1 LGVEKIKKICYN
13 KYTTRNLTKEQ
24 EMSETKERPLQ
35 FVPALMLAGV
45 SGEVRT
51 EKGLAYL
58 QVYMD
63 EGIAMMEEETDYI
76 LLDVRRPNEF
86 YEGHIPGAINVP
98 NEEIGE
104 KELPLLPKDQ
114 RIFVYCRSGRRSK
127 QACLKLSEMGYT
139 DLVEFGGILDY
150 DGPLEY

>member
-1 LGVEKIKKICYN
+1 MSVGKE
-13 KYTTRNLTKEQ
+13 LTMQ
-24 EMSETKERPLQ
+24 T
-35 FVPALMLAGV
+35 VPALLLAGV

-51 EKGLAYL
+51 EKGLAYI

-63 EGIAMMEEETDYI
+63 EGIAMMEQTKDFL

-86 YEGHIPGAINVP
+86 FEGHIPGALNLP
-98 NEEIGE
+98 NEDIGTTEI
-104 KELPLLPKDQ
+104 PLLPRRDQ

-127 QACLKLSEMGYT
+127 QACMKLYKLGYT

-150 DGPLEY
+150 EGPLEY

>member
-1 LGVEKIKKICYN
+1 MSAG
-13 KYTTRNLTKEQ
+13 KEQ
-24 EMSETKERPLQ
+24 TMQIL
-35 FVPALMLAGV
+35 PALLLAGV

-51 EKGLAYL
+51 EKGLAYI

-63 EGIAMMEEETDYI
+63 EGIAMMEETKDFL

-86 YEGHIPGAINVP
+86 FEGHIPGALNLP
-98 NEEIGE
+98 NEGIGTAEI
-104 KELPLLPKDQ
+104 PLLPRRDQ

-127 QACLKLSEMGYT
+127 QACMKLYKLGYT

-150 DGPLEY
+150 EGPLEY

>member
-1 LGVEKIKKICYN
+1 MSVGKE
-13 KYTTRNLTKEQ
+13 LTMQ
-24 EMSETKERPLQ
+24 T
-35 FVPALMLAGV
+35 VPALLLAGV

-51 EKGLAYL
+51 EKGLAYI

-63 EGIAMMEEETDYI
+63 EGIAMMEQTKDFL

-86 YEGHIPGAINVP
+86 FEGHIPGALNLP
-98 NEEIGE
+98 NEDIGTAEI
-104 KELPLLPKDQ
+104 PLLPRRDQ

-127 QACLKLSEMGYT
+127 QACMKLYKLGYT